1 MLFHKKIAGLE
12 ISPGQIRVVELT
24 KVSPKP
30 KLINLGSVAL
40 PVDVIK
46 DGLIKDPDVVSEAL
60 KKLWRETGIKTK
72 DVLLGLNNQYV
83 VVRVA
88 NMPKSDPSQRDKTI
102 RYQAQE
108 YLPVPVNSVELDYLV
123 IDEDLSGKPNEMKV
137 MLVAGGKNMIQD
149 HVNVIR
155 KAGLRVMDID
165 VSALVLPKILTSDQ
179 KTGTN
184 IFVNLCRD
192 ISVLVIIS
200 NGRPVLVRNMSVKLS
215 KYFTTDSLD
224 ELKDEDISSMVQS
237 MSGDIIASVNY
248 YNDNYPGAYVN
259 GIYMTGMLSQHER
272 FIQTMNDDLGIHLTP
287 VNPFEMLADSLN
299 KTADIKNPGEYGIA
313 TGLAIR
319 GLEGTQ

>member
-30 KLINLGSVAL
+30 KLINLGSAAL

-149 HVNVIR
+149 HPYIR
-155 KAGLRVMDID
+155 
-165 VSALVLPKILTSDQ
+165 PK
-179 KTGTN
+179 N
-184 IFVNLCRD
+184 R
-192 ISVLVIIS
+192 
-200 NGRPVLVRNMSVKLS
+200 
-215 KYFTTDSLD
+215 Y
-224 ELKDEDISSMVQS
+224 
-237 MSGDIIASVNY
+237 
-248 YNDNYPGAYVN
+248 
-259 GIYMTGMLSQHER
+259 
-272 FIQTMNDDLGIHLTP
+272 
-287 VNPFEMLADSLN
+287 
-299 KTADIKNPGEYGIA
+299 
-313 TGLAIR
+313 
-319 GLEGTQ
+319 